1 MMHGRQIHYEAG
13 PDRDCLRFR
22 TDANDWVEWSLDL
35 TRSGRFEVTAEIAA
49 VGGGR
54 FQVVLAD
61 QTLTAHV
68 PNTGDYGR
76 FQQVEVGTVELTS
89 TGKTRVAVRPIAE
102 GWQPMNLRSLDLTA
116 LST

>member
-1 MMHGRQIHYEAG
+1 MHGRQIHYEAG

-22 TDANDWVEWSLDL
+22 TDANDWVEWSLDI
-35 TRSGRFEVTAEIAA
+35 TQPGRFQVTAEIAA
-49 VGGGR
+49 VGGDR
-54 FQVVLAD
+54 FQVILAN
-61 QTLTAHV
+61 QTLTARV